1 MGKPERQP
9 EGLPLGTVHS
19 PIPPST
25 QHSVPALAF
34 KGPPGLSSE
43 KVLNGD
49 FLYFIE
55 RDLFL
60 SSVVEHGSAGGLV
73 VGDVLGR
80 AICFS
85 GRITSPPRSV
95 QQGSNSG

>member
-1 MGKPERQP
+1 MCSSIVATQDRHDKSFSILIGATMRRAGPKSQAASGIST
-9 EGLPLGTVHS
+9 GLD
-19 PIPPST
+19 
-25 QHSVPALAF
+25 
-34 KGPPGLSSE
+34 
-43 KVLNGD
+43 GD
-49 FLYFIE
+49 PLYFVQG
-55 RDLFL
+55 DLFL
-60 SSVVEHGSAGGLV
+60 AAVVELGGAGRFV

>member
-1 MGKPERQP
+1 MCGSIVATWDRHDKSFSILIGATMRRAGPK
-9 EGLPLGTVHS
+9 S
-19 PIPPST
+19 PSASGINT
-25 QHSVPALAF
+25 
-34 KGPPGLSSE
+34 
-43 KVLNGD
+43 VLNGD
-49 FLYFIE
+49 SLYLVQ

-60 SSVVEHGSAGGLV
+60 AAVVEHGGAGGLV

>member
-1 MGKPERQP
+1 MCSSIIATQDRHDKSFSILIGATMRRAGPK
-9 EGLPLGTVHS
+9 S
-19 PIPPST
+19 PSASGINT
-25 QHSVPALAF
+25 
-34 KGPPGLSSE
+34 
-43 KVLNGD
+43 VLNGD
-49 FLYFIE
+49 PFYFIQ

-60 SSVVEHGSAGGLV
+60 SSVVELGGAGRFV